1 MSKLLVKLKYNGS
14 AYVGWQVQKNGKSV
28 QSCVQDAV
36 EKLYGVRADVTGC
49 SRTDSGVHA
58 NGYCFC
64 FTPPY
69 EVEPFKA
76 VAALNFALPDDMG
89 VYDCIK
95 VPDDFHPR
103 YSAVAKEYIYKIYGG
118 RPRNPFLNGL
128 AYHYIGELDTD
139 AMNDAAKEFVGRH
152 DFRSFM
158 ANGSKITDTFR
169 TVYYCSV
176 MKADDCV
183 QIRIC
188 ADGFLYKM
196 VRIIVGTLLAVNEQ
210 KIDKNQISYIISARD
225 RSAAGKTAPPQGLYL
240 NRVFY
245 DIKEVENADAGI

>member
-245 DIKEVENADAGI
+245 DIKEVENAVAGI

>member
-1 MSKLLVKLKYNGS
+1 MAKLLVKIRYNGNN
-14 AYVGWQVQKNGKSV
+14 YVGWQVQKNGLSV
-28 QSCVQDAV
+28 QTCVQDAI
-36 EKLYGVRADVTGC
+36 EKIYGKRFDVTGC

-64 FTPPY
+64 FSLPY
-69 EVEPFKA
+69 DIEPYK
-76 VAALNFALPDDMG
+76 VMSALDFSLPQDMG
-89 VYDCIK
+89 VVDCIT

-118 RPRNPFLNGL
+118 YTRNPFLNGL
-128 AYHYIGELDTD
+128 AYHYIGRLDAELI
-139 AMNDAAKEFVGRH
+139 NSAAFEFVGKH

-158 ANGSKITDTFR
+158 ANGSKIKDTVR
-169 TVYYCSV
+169 TVYYCDARN
-176 MKADDCV
+176 MDDYI

-210 KIDKNQISYIISARD
+210 KIDKSKISDIISVKD
-225 RSAAGKTAPPQGLYL
+225 RNKAGKTAPPQGLYL
-240 NRVFY
+240 NKVFY
-245 DIKEVENADAGI
+245 DIKEVENEYAR